1 MRHPILL
8 LALCLP
14 FAGMAKDLGTWG
26 DVYPMQEQSFL
37 SLIHN
42 RLQAMK
48 DSGQLTKLEEG
59 FQDRVKQHTLRP
71 APVDGLLTDT
81 QPHTLWYDPTFT
93 VGSDIADLQGHVFAH
108 KGDTVNPLSQVPM
121 ATTLYFIDA
130 DDSRQVAWMKA
141 QMPPTVT
148 YKVILVKGNIREAAD
163 ALAERIYF
171 DQQGDLTRK
180 LGVKYIPAV
189 VTQDGM
195 KLKIVSAAM
204 KESRQ

>member
-26 DVYPMQEQSFL
+26 DVYPVQEQSFL

-48 DSGQLTKLEEG
+48 DSGQLTELERG

-108 KGDTVNPLSQVPM
+108 KGETVNPLSQVPM
-121 ATTLYFIDA
+121 ASTLYFIDA

-141 QMPPTVT
+141 QTPPTLM

-189 VTQDGM
+189 VSQDGM
-195 KLKIVSAAM
+195 RLKIVSAAM